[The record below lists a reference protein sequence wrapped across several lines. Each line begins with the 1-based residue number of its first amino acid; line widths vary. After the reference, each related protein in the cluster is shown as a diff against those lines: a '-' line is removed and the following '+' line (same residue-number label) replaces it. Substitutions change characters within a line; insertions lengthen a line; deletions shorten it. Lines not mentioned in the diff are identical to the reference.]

1 MKATLLQKT
10 GPVFLSIFLALV
22 CGDSIQAQIP
32 ITQFRAGAY
41 RGTVHY
47 TVSIDGVAE
56 TTASLRVKGR
66 STGSSTLRF
75 MGVPQLA
82 EPLLAGDDDFPVKLF
97 SVEYDFAAERMVF
110 TEVKNVD
117 TQGAKILQ
125 GLESLTLNGN
135 LVRAETQ
142 FSRAL
147 GSNTMN
153 FTIRMTLKRVGP

>member
-10 GPVFLSIFLALV
+10 GLVFLSIFLA
-22 CGDSIQAQIP
+22 CGDSIQAQVS

-41 RGTVHY
+41 RGTVHL

-56 TTASLRVKGR
+56 TTATLKVKGR
-66 STGSSTLRF
+66 STGNSTVRF

-82 EPLLAGDDDFPVKLF
+82 EPLLAADDDFPVKLF
-97 SVEYDFAAERMVF
+97 SLEYDFAFGQMVF
-110 TEVKNVD
+110 TEVINVD
-117 TQGAKILQ
+117 TQGAKISR

-142 FSRAL
+142 FPRTLA
-147 GSNTMN
+147 SNTMN
-153 FTIRMTLKRVGP
+153 FTIRITLKRVAP

>member
-1 MKATLLQKT
+1 MKATLLQKA
-10 GPVFLSIFLALV
+10 GPLFLWIFLAY
-22 CGDSIQAQIP
+22 GDSVQAQIP

-41 RGTVHY
+41 RGTVHF

-56 TTASLRVKGR
+56 TTATLKVKGR
-66 STGSSTLRF
+66 STGNSTLRF

-82 EPLLAGDDDFPVKLF
+82 EPLLAADDDFPVKLF
-97 SVEYDFAAERMVF
+97 SIEYDIVAEGMVF

-117 TQGAKILQ
+117 TQGAKISR

-142 FSRAL
+142 FSRTL
-147 GSNTMN
+147 GPNTMN
-153 FTIRMTLKRVGP
+153 FTIQVTLKPIAFGI